1 MSARLQPLKHHCL
14 LLRSWINSIGVVH
27 SQHTIILACGI
38 SNDKFPPIIDRA
50 RSHPDSYRSAIRSGA
65 SHSLAKSWDVS
76 IRNASRQIERAN
88 KRRKAGG
95 YYLQESE
102 IREILE
108 EAFYNALDNASLE
121 AFEGTYSAKDLL
133 KLVAR
138 QEAIEQGFKM
148 ILEAKNNPDF

>member
-1 MSARLQPLKHHCL
+1 MEEILELKELLEKRDYPNAL
-14 LLRSWINSIGVVH
+14 LLVEEMEEMGKKAIVDKIYSYAV
-27 SQHTIILACGI
+27 ILLLHLIKQIAE
-38 SNDKFPPIIDRA
+38 KRTT
-50 RSHPDSYRSAIRSGA
+50 
-65 SHSLAKSWDVS
+65 KSWDVS

-108 EAFYNALDNASLE
+108 EAFNNALDNASLE